1 MAKNDRSHAPLFF
14 RQHERRARAEGGR
27 RSDARAAGGARA
39 ARPNRPKKAAARQR
53 RHSHHERRLAA
64 PQRLRETRGSHE
76 REKKSTK
83 TTKKAQA
90 VTDKAEAKMLP
101 KVAVLAVEP
110 AALCSNESSAGQLR
124 EGCRGRHATTPVPGA
139 RTCQHMLA
147 IRHAPEV
154 ALR

>member
-1 MAKNDRSHAPLFF
+1 MGRL
-14 RQHERRARAEGGR
+14 RRAFYNVGSVCRVVASWGVQGAEPVLEKL
-27 RSDARAAGGARA
+27 SVCLSA
-39 ARPNRPKKAAARQR
+39 
-53 RHSHHERRLAA
+53 
-64 PQRLRETRGSHE
+64 TRGSHE